1 MKKISK
7 FNIELY
13 KSIKVLMVLMLMVLF
28 LGGCRI
34 DEANYELTN
43 YKGKSIES
51 FEKKTKTQLKR
62 ESNGIYSIEDTLQLI
77 APKEKISSITV
88 LEGSRDYKLFG
99 VEIGMNK
106 EQAEQKINDI
116 YGKEKNKTID
126 SDKNS
131 ITHTYRDKE
140 SEFYISYDID
150 TEKVTE
156 MSYYYLKSED
166 NEAEDSVNAG
176 ELIALVGDVKVYYN
190 EAMVYLKS
198 AQENYE
204 TDYGKGIWDVDLLGD
219 GRSFE
224 QYIKEEVLKQII
236 QLKVIREEAEKEG
249 ITLTAEEKAD
259 AAAYAHEHFSGL
271 FDEDIDRYLVN
282 RELLEM
288 IYSDNILA
296 EKVFETKTI
305 DVDTNVSDITAKQ
318 ITVQHILVNGTELD
332 DQGKRIPLSIE
343 KRQAA
348 FEKVNT
354 LLEKARSGEDFYL
367 LAEANSEAEE
377 IEYTFGRGGA
387 PQGYSKAFEQAA
399 FNLKSGEVSDI
410 VTTEYGWHI
419 IYCVTDFNVD
429 ATIRVKEEI
438 IEERRMNLFAELYS
452 DWSANYDVVIN
463 SDVWGAISL
472 KAE

>member
-1 MKKISK
+1 MIKK
-7 FNIELY
+7 
-13 KSIKVLMVLMLMVLF
+13 
-28 LGGCRI
+28 
-34 DEANYELTN
+34 ANL
-43 YKGKSIES
+43 
-51 FEKKTKTQLKR
+51 
-62 ESNGIYSIEDTLQLI
+62 
-77 APKEKISSITV
+77 
-88 LEGSRDYKLFG
+88 
-99 VEIGMNK
+99 
-106 EQAEQKINDI
+106 
-116 YGKEKNKTID
+116 
-126 SDKNS
+126 
-131 ITHTYRDKE
+131 
-140 SEFYISYDID
+140 YISYDID

-236 QLKVIREEAEKEG
+236 QLKLIREEAEKEG

-318 ITVQHILVNGTELD
+318 IGTAHSC
-332 DQGKRIPLSIE
+332 KWNRI
-343 KRQAA
+343 R
-348 FEKVNT
+348 
-354 LLEKARSGEDFYL
+354 
-367 LAEANSEAEE
+367 
-377 IEYTFGRGGA
+377 
-387 PQGYSKAFEQAA
+387 
-399 FNLKSGEVSDI
+399 
-410 VTTEYGWHI
+410 
-419 IYCVTDFNVD
+419 
-429 ATIRVKEEI
+429 
-438 IEERRMNLFAELYS
+438 
-452 DWSANYDVVIN
+452 
-463 SDVWGAISL
+463 
-472 KAE
+472 